1 MDTRG
6 NILVYI
12 VDDDKMYSEVMKH
25 FIETSC
31 KELEPHVEL
40 FIVGETF
47 LMSIDKKPDLV
58 ILDYSLNSKF
68 TDAID
73 GLEVL
78 KRIKVVSPNT
88 RVVMLS
94 VKSDVDLAM
103 EAMENGAHEY
113 VVKDESAFK
122 KIQNFVEEVYE
133 EKRSFFG
140 RIASFF
146 SSSSRQTLE
155 VLEHRQ

>member
-1 MDTRG
+1 MDKHG

-12 VDDDKMYSEVMKH
+12 VDDDKMYSEVLKH
-25 FIETSC
+25 FIETTC

-40 FIVGETF
+40 FGVGETF
-47 LMSIDKKPDLV
+47 LMSIKKKPDLV

-78 KRIKVVSPNT
+78 NRIQDLSPNT

-94 VKSDVDLAM
+94 VKSESYLAM
-103 EAMENGAHEY
+103 QAIDKGAY
-113 VVKDESAFK
+113 DFVAKDESAFE
-122 KIQNFVEEVYE
+122 KIKNFVEEVYE
-133 EKRSFFG
+133 EKRSFFQ

-146 SSSSRQTLE
+146 TSSRKTLE
-155 VLEHRQ
+155 VLENR

>member
-1 MDTRG
+1 MSKHG

-12 VDDDKMYSEVMKH
+12 VDDDKMYSEVLKH

-31 KELEPHVEL
+31 KELEPHVEI
-40 FIVGETF
+40 FVVGETF

-68 TDAID
+68 DDAID

-78 KRIKVVSPNT
+78 KRIQDVSPNT

-94 VKSDVDLAM
+94 VKAESYIAM
-103 EAMENGAHEY
+103 QAIDNGAYDY
-113 VVKDESAFK
+113 VVKDESAFE
-122 KIQNFVEEVYE
+122 KIKRFVEEVYE
-133 EKRSFFG
+133 EKKSFFQ

-146 SSSSRQTLE
+146 TSSRKSLE
-155 VLEHRQ
+155 VLENR